1 MARSFDTTVT
11 LELTK
16 AISIEMTGTF
26 HPYQRAYTPRGE
38 YAPIDPP
45 EPACFEPDTVTLNR
59 SGSRLEVD
67 DPESLFGSKEWDS
80 ILDRAVRQ
88 IENDGVGF
96 GPDPDAAREARRDEA
111 EHMKGAAE

>member
-1 MARSFDTTVT
+1 MPRSFDTAVT

-26 HPYQRAYTPRGE
+26 HPYQPAYTPRGE

-45 EPACFEPDTVTLNR
+45 EPALFEPGMVTLNR

-80 ILDRAVRQ
+80 IIERATRQ
-88 IENDGVGF
+88 IENDDVGF
-96 GPDPDAAREARRDEA
+96 GPDPDAAYDRLRDERS
-111 EHMKGAAE
+111 EP

>member
-26 HPYQRAYTPRGE
+26 HPYQPAYTPRGE

-45 EPACFEPDTVTLNR
+45 EPALFEPSQSWFVANAVDGARIGNR
-59 SGSRLEVD
+59 LAHHWTPVLG
-67 DPESLFGSKEWDS
+67 
-80 ILDRAVRQ
+80 
-88 IENDGVGF
+88 
-96 GPDPDAAREARRDEA
+96 
-111 EHMKGAAE
+111 EHGK